1 MSQILTTGF
10 TGMVGS
16 RFSEMYGNKYEIQNL
31 GKKEGVDITKYEDI
45 LTAFEA
51 NNAPVVIHMAA
62 KTDVDGCEDDKLLQE
77 EGEAWQLNVISTENI
92 VKAAQKTSKRVIYIS
107 TDFVFNGTK
116 DSYDEDDEPD
126 PVNFYGFTKY
136 QGELAVTASG
146 LSYAVLRISYP
157 YRAEFPQ
164 KKDFVRK
171 IVDIMK
177 AKNKITA
184 VTDHIYTPTFIDDI
198 ANGLDAFLQ
207 KDTLTKCLNYDFD
220 VFGCKLTFEDGSLQP
235 SAGYLPN
242 PINSF
247 LWIWGIDT
255 WPILKNMLPMVHP
268 KNSGFFAK
276 SKPIGWVTGAFM
288 FMKRSVFEKTGGFD
302 EKYFMYGEEIEW
314 CKRINDAGFK
324 VGYIADFSIVHLQGA
339 SQPNRDRAFVNELQ
353 GLIYY
358 FKKHYSFWPMRF
370 IIKWGSLARIL
381 AFKIA
386 GKPDRAV
393 VYKKIFSTI

>member
-1 MSQILTTGF
+1 MAQISIIIVNYNTKDLLDRCLASIQEPAEIIVVDNASSDTSSQ
-10 TGMVGS
+10 MVAK
-16 RFSEMYGNKYEIQNL
+16 KYPKVKLIASSTNL
-31 GKKEGVDITKYEDI
+31 GFAAG
-45 LTAFEA
+45 
-51 NNAPVVIHMAA
+51 NNLGMQQA
-62 KTDVDGCEDDKLLQE
+62 TGDYLLL
-77 EGEAWQLNVISTENI
+77 LNS
-92 VKAAQKTSKRVIYIS
+92 
-107 TDFVFNGTK
+107 
-116 DSYDEDDEPD
+116 
-126 PVNFYGFTKY
+126 
-136 QGELAVTASG
+136 
-146 LSYAVLRISYP
+146 
-157 YRAEFPQ
+157 
-164 KKDFVRK
+164 
-171 IVDIMK
+171 
-177 AKNKITA
+177 
-184 VTDHIYTPTFIDDI
+184 
-198 ANGLDAFLQ
+198 DAFLQ

-370 IIKWGSLARIL
+370 IIKWGSLARII

-393 VYKKIFSTI
+393 VYKQIFSTI